1 MDNYNY
7 IRENYKKTVVRLNV
21 AVKECATNPS
31 DLMIDGL
38 IQRFEFASDFALK
51 SCGDYMDTA
60 GHRIEGEAKVV
71 IQKAT
76 DIGLLEDSVIWNKI
90 VADRNTTS
98 QIYDKAAARRVANNV
113 SREYLPHFQSLAK
126 KFS

>member
-7 IRENYKKTVVRLNV
+7 MRENYKKTVVRLST
-21 AVKECATNPS
+21 AVKECNTNPT

-51 SCGDYMDTA
+51 SCGDYLDTA
-60 GHRIEGEAKVV
+60 GHRIEGAPKVV

-76 DIGLLEDSVIWNKI
+76 DVQLLENKEVWLKI
-90 VADRNTTS
+90 LMDRDTTS
-98 QIYDKAAARRVANNV
+98 QIYDKAAARRIAGNV
-113 SREYLPHFQSLAK
+113 KREYLAVFQALAK

>member
-1 MDNYNY
+1 MDNYSY
-7 IRENYKKTVVRLNV
+7 IRENYKKTVVRLSV
-21 AVKECATNPS
+21 AVKECATKPS

-51 SCGDYMDTA
+51 SCGEYLDNA
-60 GHRIEGEAKVV
+60 GHRIEGAPKTV
-71 IQKAT
+71 IQKAS
-76 DIGLLEDSVIWNKI
+76 DIGLIENKEVWLAI

-98 QIYDKAAARRVANNV
+98 QIYDKAAARKVAGHV
-113 SREYLPHFQSLAK
+113 QKEYLEVFQALAK

>member
-21 AVKECATNPS
+21 AVKECSTNPS
-31 DLMIDGL
+31 DLMVDGL

-51 SCGDYMDTA
+51 SCGDYLDTA
-60 GHRIEGEAKVV
+60 GHRIEGAPKVV
-71 IQKAT
+71 IQKAA
-76 DIGLLEDSVIWNKI
+76 DIQLIENKEVWFKI
-90 VADRNTTS
+90 LVDRDTTS
-98 QIYDKAAARRVANNV
+98 HIYDKAAARRIAGNV
-113 SREYLPHFQSLAK
+113 QREYLVAFQALAK